1 MKDLFLALLKVANEH
16 GNITEANMYNQDFS
30 TIEFV
35 KDEKKYSFNIR
46 ACEVKNED

>member
-1 MKDLFLALLKVANEH
+1 MKDLFLALLKVANVH

-35 KDEKKYSFNIR
+35 KDDKKCSFTIRVREEKK
-46 ACEVKNED
+46 ED